1 MDLIKKLTG
10 KNPSEYEPVAK
21 AMIDNSDLELFTK
34 LVEQDDFLFDFIKDN
49 VAKRIQHACNKD
61 NYLNL
66 LDLLEVYSPSYDTVI
81 AEVLHSFGGDA
92 LFVRMRDLY
101 LNGTDSQKAYSAKYF
116 SFADKEKVR
125 ELLPILRETAKSEFE
140 SLSQNSIEVLALL
153 NDDISKNEAIGM
165 LDSKDG
171 FEQFNAVKFLTAYGA
186 KDALPKIIEIMKNS
200 NLSENIA
207 SEIPYLVSLNELLE
221 NDYENGL
228 LVLANIINAIPEI
241 ISPSTACGYDLLNS
255 FEYILSKPID
265 STSAVVLRMAKDKFK
280 ELTENDE
287 YLFDSDKNTKD
298 EVQAINQLLKP
309 LNISELNSYLYDELY
324 EGSDF
329 VFFALD
335 YVDEIEEL
343 ETLLDG
349 QNQTLI
355 LKVLSIIKEK
365 GLLDSK
371 HKEIALQNI
380 TNNNIKDIVNVM

>member
-49 VAKRIQHACNKD
+49 VAKRIQNACNKD

-66 LDLLEVYSPSYDTVI
+66 LDFLEVYSPSYDIVI
-81 AEVLHSFGGDA
+81 AEVLHTFGGEA
-92 LFVRMRDLY
+92 LFTRMKDLF
-101 LNGTDSQKAYSAKYF
+101 LNGTDEQKSYAVKYF
-116 SFADKEKVR
+116 SFANADKVT
-125 ELLPILRETAKSEFE
+125 ELLPMLRDTAKSEFE
-140 SLSQNSIEVLALL
+140 PLAQNSIEVLSLL
-153 NDDISKNEAIGM
+153 KDEVSKNEAMNM
-165 LDSKDG
+165 LDSKDE
-171 FEQFNAVKFLTAYGA
+171 FEQYNAVKFLVCYGA
-186 KDALPKIIEIMKNS
+186 KDTLSKIIEIMKRS
-200 NLSENIA
+200 SLSENIA
-207 SEIPYLVSLNELLE
+207 SEIPYLAPLNELLE
-221 NDYENGL
+221 TDYENGL
-228 LVLANIINAIPEI
+228 LVLANIVNAIPEI
-241 ISPSTACGYDLLNS
+241 IMPSTAGGYDILNAI
-255 FEYILSKPID
+255 EYILSKPIE

-287 YLFDSDKNTKD
+287 YLFDTDKNTKD
-298 EVQAINQLLKP
+298 EFKAINNILSP

-343 ETLLDG
+343 ETLLEG

-371 HKEIALQNI
+371 HKEIALHNI
-380 TNNNIKDIVNVM
+380 TNNNIKEIVNVM